1 MKKKL
6 EIKDGISLPPQ
17 VLLLQLGAPTLGLRK
32 RTPQIHLLFVGY
44 RTCNPIKTVSR
55 LSPALGQFKEVFAQ
69 MYGLLPD

>member
-1 MKKKL
+1 MRQYPERLDFPRK
-6 EIKDGISLPPQ
+6 PV

-32 RTPQIHLLFVGY
+32 RTPQIHLQFVGY

-55 LSPALGQFKEVFAQ
+55 LSPAPGQFKEVFAQ